1 MSSLRKPKT
10 ITIRGNDQKDY
21 KYLVK
26 GGEDLRQDQRVE
38 QVFELMNRIFD
49 TDPVCKQRKLQL
61 RTYQVSHAIVFLL
74 FFFWWREWEWR
85 GGCQMLHYII

>member
-26 GGEDLRQDQRVE
+26 GGEDLRQDQRIE
-38 QVFELMNRIFD
+38 QIFSVMNQIYSK
-49 TDPVCKQRKLQL
+49 DPACRTRKLTL
-61 RTYQVSHAIVFLL
+61 RTYQVSY
-74 FFFWWREWEWR
+74 R
-85 GGCQMLHYII
+85 